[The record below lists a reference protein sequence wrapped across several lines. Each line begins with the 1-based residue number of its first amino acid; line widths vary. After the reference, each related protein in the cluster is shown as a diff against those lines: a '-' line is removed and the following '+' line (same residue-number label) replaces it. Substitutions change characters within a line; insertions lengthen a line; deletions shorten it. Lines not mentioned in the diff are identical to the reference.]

1 VADSVT
7 RVTWTLRHPGSY
19 GYSTYTQHRHF
30 DDPGDARRF
39 FARLVRDPEI
49 DSATRKEIP

>member
-1 VADSVT
+1 MT

-49 DSATRKEIP
+49 DSATRKEVP